1 MDRRFIATLTIT
13 LVAVVMVVVALTFV
27 LVGALPGEARKAF
40 PNPPLLVASP
50 AGPASAPA
58 PSPSDGG
65 LTLGSPSASP
75 ASTASPD
82 PAVRPAPIRTSRT
95 ETIPAPL
102 EEPEALGGISPA
114 ARPATPPFRAGEA
127 GVAPRPARPAA
138 VPAPPRALP
147 ERRPDGVLTPVEV
160 RRLKAALRLSP
171 EQERYWPP
179 VEALLQEIG
188 AQQIA
193 LIRAGRQPS
202 EALGFG
208 MKMRAY
214 SATRPLLSLLQEE
227 QKAEIRRRARA
238 LGFEAVAAAI

>member
-1 MDRRFIATLTIT
+1 
-13 LVAVVMVVVALTFV
+13 
-27 LVGALPGEARKAF
+27 
-40 PNPPLLVASP
+40 
-50 AGPASAPA
+50 
-58 PSPSDGG
+58 
-65 LTLGSPSASP
+65 
-75 ASTASPD
+75 
-82 PAVRPAPIRTSRT
+82 VRT
-95 ETIPAPL
+95 
-102 EEPEALGGISPA
+102 
-114 ARPATPPFRAGEA
+114 
-127 GVAPRPARPAA
+127 
-138 VPAPPRALP
+138 LP
-147 ERRPDGVLTPVEV
+147 EQRPDGVLTPAEV
-160 RRLKAALRLSP
+160 RRLKVALRLSP

-193 LIRAGRQPS
+193 LVRAGRQPS

>member
-50 AGPASAPA
+50 AAPAYAPA
-58 PSPSDGG
+58 PSGDGPA
-65 LTLGSPSASP
+65 LASPSAPPAITPSP
-75 ASTASPD
+75 G
-82 PAVRPAPIRTSRT
+82 PALRPAPIRTSRA
-95 ETIPAPL
+95 ETIPGPL
-102 EEPEALGGISPA
+102 DQPEVQGGISPA
-114 ARPATPPFRAGEA
+114 AKPFTPPSKAGEA
-127 GVAPRPARPAA
+127 GVALRPARPAAA

-147 ERRPDGVLTPVEV
+147 ERRPDGVLTPAEV

-193 LIRAGRQPS
+193 LIRAGRQPG

-214 SATRPLLSLLQEE
+214 SATRPLLSLLQAE